1 MFETAQIILTSAVCY
16 GIYKI
21 AYERGYD
28 AGHHIGFTA
37 GLWKSSERKNIQ
49 KQIVRPSIRKVEKQY
64 SLVD

>member
-1 MFETAQIILTSAVCY
+1 MFEFLQIVLTSAVCY
-16 GIYKI
+16 GIYKV

-37 GLWKSSERKNIQ
+37 GLWKSSERKNTNRI
-49 KQIVRPSIRKVEKQY
+49 IVRPSIRKVEKQY